1 MPTLLGTPQMDPP
14 QNQFFEW
21 FKLGCQC
28 FIVSADIWV
37 TIILHC
43 GGTSPRTPLPQIT
56 PPNSIFRM
64 AKAERLFLVL
74 LNMKQIF

>member
-1 MPTLLGTPQMDPP
+1 M
-14 QNQFFEW
+14 
-21 FKLGCQC
+21 
-28 FIVSADIWV
+28 VSADIWV